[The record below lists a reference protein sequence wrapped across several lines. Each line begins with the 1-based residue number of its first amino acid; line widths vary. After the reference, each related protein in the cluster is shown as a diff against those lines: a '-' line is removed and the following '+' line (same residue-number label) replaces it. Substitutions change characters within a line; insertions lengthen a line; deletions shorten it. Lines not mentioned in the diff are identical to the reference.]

1 MITEKKVCIYERYN
15 GFLEAYIFENSDLP
29 NEDFELMDWTLIDE
43 LIGNIILLNS
53 GKASLI
59 FETQLKDF
67 IERNTESYLVIEHIE
82 KLAKKKMS

>member
-29 NEDFELMDWTLIDE
+29 NEDFELMDWTLIDD